1 MSIMEGETKVVDL
14 GEATAL
20 YTLGFNLLR
29 LESSNT
35 GTHKIFVFETM
46 HPNSSTIFVDDVIEN
61 YNRRKLQVDAY
72 SFYRAGKD
80 LKLKIHEHNEISAT

>member
-1 MSIMEGETKVVDL
+1 MQETEIKIIDL

-20 YTLGFNLLR
+20 LTLGFTLMR

-35 GTHKIFVFETM
+35 GKHKVFVFELM
-46 HPNSSTIFVDDVIEN
+46 HPNSSTIFIPETIDN

-72 SFYRAGKD
+72 SFYRSGKD
-80 LKLKIHEHNEISAT
+80 LKNKIHEHNELTQSPG

>member
-1 MSIMEGETKVVDL
+1 MEGETKVVDL

-20 YTLGFNLLR
+20 HTLGFNLVR

-35 GTHKIFVFETM
+35 GKHKIFVFETM
-46 HPNSSTIFVDDVIEN
+46 HPHSSTIFVEETIEN

-72 SFYRAGKD
+72 SFYRSGKD
-80 LKLKIHEHNEISAT
+80 LKLKIHEHNEINTPH